1 MMWIEVHFQADK
13 TDAEMIEG
21 LLMAYGALSTTM
33 IDAADQ
39 PLLEPMPGESPLWD
53 EIVVTGLFEQT
64 ADSEQILAYISSKV
78 QPKRSW
84 SSTLADEVW
93 ERSWMDHFKPIR
105 MGDRLWVVP
114 SWCEPPEPEHTN
126 LLIDPGLA
134 FGTGNHESTQL
145 CLGWLSRQNLEG
157 ARVLDFGCGSGI
169 LGIGALKLGASSV
182 HAVDIDP
189 LAVDATNQNA
199 ALNNLESKVWSGLN
213 SDFDA
218 LSPDDRPESFDVI
231 CANILAKP
239 LMMLAEFFSEQL
251 PSGGQI
257 VLAGLIVSQ
266 QQQVIDA
273 YTPYFILQGRIEAPT
288 GGWLSLS
295 FTRR

>member
-13 TDAEMIEG
+13 ADAEIIEG

-39 PLLEPMPGESPLWD
+39 PLLEPKPGESPLWD
-53 EIVVTGLFEQT
+53 EIVVTGLFDQS
-64 ADSEQILAYISSKV
+64 ADPEAVVAYIGSKV

-84 SSTLADEVW
+84 SSSLADEVW

-105 MGDRLWVVP
+105 MGERLWVVP

-145 CLGWLSRQNLEG
+145 CLGWLSRQNLDG

-169 LGIGALKLGASSV
+169 LGIGALKLGAHSV

-189 LAVDATNQNA
+189 LAVEATQQNA
-199 ALNNLESKVWSGLN
+199 ELNQMADRVWSGLN

-218 LSPDDRPESFDVI
+218 LGANERPQTFEVI

-239 LMMLAEFFSEQL
+239 LMMLAEFFASQL
-251 PSGGQI
+251 DKGAQI

-266 QQQVIDA
+266 QEQVLAA
-273 YTPYFILQGRIEAPT
+273 YAPYFILQGRIEAPT